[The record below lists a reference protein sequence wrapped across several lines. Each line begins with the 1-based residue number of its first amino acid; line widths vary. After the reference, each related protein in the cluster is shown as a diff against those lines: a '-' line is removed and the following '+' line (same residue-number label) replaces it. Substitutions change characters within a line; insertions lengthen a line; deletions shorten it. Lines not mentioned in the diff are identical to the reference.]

1 MIIYHISIAPIVDNI
16 FSKERKFF
24 LPSIHENPRY
34 IFLLFANFINCII
47 INIRIKLLFIAI
59 FYIIYKPTIWYIVN
73 NLIYLYIYYIII
85 MGITT
90 SLHIVSSG
98 KSSLKTTV
106 PVFIVK
112 QFKLKKG
119 DSLDWCIEMHNNETV
134 IIVKK
139 LND

>member
-1 MIIYHISIAPIVDNI
+1 MVYSKQFDILVDTYN
-16 FSKERKFF
+16 
-24 LPSIHENPRY
+24 
-34 IFLLFANFINCII
+34 
-47 INIRIKLLFIAI
+47 
-59 FYIIYKPTIWYIVN
+59 
-73 NLIYLYIYYIII
+73 III
-85 MGITT
+85 MGVTT
-90 SLHIVSSG
+90 SLHIVSNG

-119 DSLDWCIEMHNNETV
+119 DHLDWCFDIHNNEMV

>member
-1 MIIYHISIAPIVDNI
+1 
-16 FSKERKFF
+16 
-24 LPSIHENPRY
+24 
-34 IFLLFANFINCII
+34 
-47 INIRIKLLFIAI
+47 
-59 FYIIYKPTIWYIVN
+59 
-73 NLIYLYIYYIII
+73 

-119 DSLDWCIEMHNNETV
+119 DSLDWCIGMHNNETV

>member
-1 MIIYHISIAPIVDNI
+1 
-16 FSKERKFF
+16 
-24 LPSIHENPRY
+24 
-34 IFLLFANFINCII
+34 
-47 INIRIKLLFIAI
+47 
-59 FYIIYKPTIWYIVN
+59 
-73 NLIYLYIYYIII
+73 

-119 DSLDWCIEMHNNETV
+119 DNLDWCIDMHNNETV

>member
-1 MIIYHISIAPIVDNI
+1 
-16 FSKERKFF
+16 
-24 LPSIHENPRY
+24 
-34 IFLLFANFINCII
+34 
-47 INIRIKLLFIAI
+47 
-59 FYIIYKPTIWYIVN
+59 
-73 NLIYLYIYYIII
+73 

-90 SLHIVSSG
+90 SLHIVSRG

-119 DSLDWCIEMHNNETV
+119 DSLDWCIGMHNNETV

>member
-1 MIIYHISIAPIVDNI
+1 
-16 FSKERKFF
+16 
-24 LPSIHENPRY
+24 
-34 IFLLFANFINCII
+34 
-47 INIRIKLLFIAI
+47 
-59 FYIIYKPTIWYIVN
+59 
-73 NLIYLYIYYIII
+73 

-119 DSLDWCIEMHNNETV
+119 DSLDWCIDMHNNETV